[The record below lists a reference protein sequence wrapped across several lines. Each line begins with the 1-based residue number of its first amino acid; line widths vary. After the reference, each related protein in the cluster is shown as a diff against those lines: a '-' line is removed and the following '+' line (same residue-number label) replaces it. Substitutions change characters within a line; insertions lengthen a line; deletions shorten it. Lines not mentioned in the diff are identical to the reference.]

1 MESQS
6 VKEITDAKIELE
18 LNILEAIELFRE
30 KFPTVRL
37 EFDFKES
44 SFLLSHLFYTSIEK
58 TPVPEFTS
66 SLEITVKI

>member
-6 VKEITDAKIELE
+6 VKEITDAKLELE
-18 LNILEAIELFRE
+18 LKILEAIELFRE

-44 SFLLSHLFYTSIEK
+44 MFYTSIEK